1 MRTGNYP
8 YTLLILLV
16 VCMMTG
22 CGDRAREDSF
32 NEIENRISAD
42 PKAAVLF
49 VDSLVADSTWSAGMS
64 KAERARFD
72 LLRVK
77 SADKAYVR
85 HTSDSLIRT
94 VLEYYE
100 KHPGSDQYPEALYY
114 GGRVYS
120 DLGDSPTALRY
131 FQQALDA
138 LPRKEENKRLRSA
151 VLVQMAYI
159 LDRMR
164 IYDEAIPFMKENIEL
179 LRELGDSMFLADN
192 LQLLGAL
199 HMHKR
204 DFDEAEK
211 LFRESR
217 HIAEGKSDG
226 LAAKAD
232 MYLAAVSYQQK
243 DYATALRRIRGV
255 PERMSGN
262 YYPQALAYAANIYLE
277 NGIADTARIYA
288 GSLIRCG
295 SSNNRH
301 LGYNILLHDPVRKS
315 VPADSLEIYYDRYTD
330 LVNENQNRNADALGL
345 LQATVYNYNVHDR
358 ERTKAERTKERL
370 RSVVIVISLFATICI
385 IVIICLKYRNKR
397 QLLDLVVA
405 TRQIEHMRDELTETA
420 RKRAGRSNDST
431 LAADS
436 VRSVPV
442 HKDKEESSPDICDG
456 ISGVS
461 HDSPREDFINKL
473 LLLLEEKNVWEPL
486 PDSIRKSEVYGILQE
501 KIRERK
507 GIPEDSGI
515 WLDLER
521 TVDACFPQFNTSLR
535 LLARGKLFKSE
546 HRMAML
552 VRCGVSTRELQYL
565 LGISKGGVSSRRIR
579 FGQKFF
585 DSKLATD
592 DVDRLIRSL

>member
-1 MRTGNYP
+1 M
-8 YTLLILLV
+8 
-16 VCMMTG
+16 
-22 CGDRAREDSF
+22 
-32 NEIENRISAD
+32 
-42 PKAAVLF
+42 
-49 VDSLVADSTWSAGMS
+49 
-64 KAERARFD
+64 
-72 LLRVK
+72 
-77 SADKAYVR
+77 
-85 HTSDSLIRT
+85 
-94 VLEYYE
+94 
-100 KHPGSDQYPEALYY
+100 
-114 GGRVYS
+114 
-120 DLGDSPTALRY
+120 
-131 FQQALDA
+131 
-138 LPRKEENKRLRSA
+138 
-151 VLVQMAYI
+151 
-159 LDRMR
+159 
-164 IYDEAIPFMKENIEL
+164 
-179 LRELGDSMFLADN
+179 RELGDSMFLADN

-217 HIAEGKSDG
+217 HIAEEKSDG

-262 YYPQALAYAANIYLE
+262 YYHQALAYAANIYLE

-473 LLLLEEKNVWEPL
+473 LLLLEEKNVWETL

-507 GIPEDSGI
+507 GIPEDSAI

-552 VRCGVSTRELQYL
+552 VKCGVSTRELQYL